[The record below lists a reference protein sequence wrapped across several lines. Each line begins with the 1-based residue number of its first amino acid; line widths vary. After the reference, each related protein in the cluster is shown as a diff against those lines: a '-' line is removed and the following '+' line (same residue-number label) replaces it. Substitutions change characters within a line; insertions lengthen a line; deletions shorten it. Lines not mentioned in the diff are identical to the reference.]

1 MLLNHYKAIVM
12 ADTRLTLKFRGT
24 EANLLNEMVG
34 SGLFNT
40 KSEAIRAAVVNY
52 SLTLGLLKRK
62 DLWNKIRKFPKREVS
77 PKQLAK
83 DLEAMEND

>member
-1 MLLNHYKAIVM
+1 M
-12 ADTRLTLKFRGT
+12 AETTLTLKFRGI

-52 SLTLGLLKRK
+52 SLALGLMKRK
-62 DLWNKIRKFPKREVS
+62 DIWGRIQKFPKRKVS
-77 PKQLAK
+77 PAQLAK
-83 DLEAMEND
+83 DLEAVENA